1 MTPVFRIVLIV
12 VSLLSTYYILKK
24 IRQSKLQIEYAIFW
38 IVFAGV
44 LVIISLF
51 PWLVTLFTRLLGMQ
65 LPVNFVFMV
74 FIFILLLKLFM
85 MTIELSTLE
94 NKVKDLTQELALEE
108 KEREDFSRLKAR
120 RIIGIPLSY
129 RSPNRHPL
137 GLFSHSERLLLRP
150 EGPYF
155 LMQTILRRMFLLAVS
170 AFWMSITEHTQI
182 HLQSILSKKS

>member
-74 FIFILLLKLFM
+74 FIFILFM

-108 KEREDFSRLKAR
+108 KERADELKEKE
-120 RIIGIPLSY
+120 
-129 RSPNRHPL
+129 N
-137 GLFSHSERLLLRP
+137 
-150 EGPYF
+150 
-155 LMQTILRRMFLLAVS
+155 
-170 AFWMSITEHTQI
+170 
-182 HLQSILSKKS
+182 